1 MKIPLIFTLILSLNW
16 SCGNHKPASRQEAL
30 QKRMPEVVQKNGTQ
44 KTGNQSIEKYGFR
57 FQIPDNWQLQTND
70 IETKNLKGE
79 VKTIETS
86 YVDNTSGSHIR
97 LVYHPGDSGMIL
109 YRYYSKDSKS
119 KTVKIAGEDS
129 VAIDETLTT
138 DGKGHLLPEPVTR
151 HKIYIPEGG
160 QKGVLEIVY
169 DLPANDANAARIY
182 ENFIKGI
189 KPVE

>member
-1 MKIPLIFTLILSLNW
+1 MKILSIFTLILSLNL
-16 SCGNHKPASRQEAL
+16 SCGNHKPVSRQKDL
-30 QKRMPEVVQKNGTQ
+30 QKKIHGVVQKNDKQ
-44 KTGNQSIEKYGFR
+44 KTGNQSVEKYGFR

-70 IETKNLKGE
+70 FETKNLKGE

-97 LVYHPGDSGMIL
+97 LVYHPGNSGETL

-119 KTVKIAGEDS
+119 KTVKIAGKDA
-129 VAIDETLTT
+129 VAIDETLTL

-151 HKIYIPEGG
+151 HKIYIPAGG

-169 DLPANDANAARIY
+169 DLPANDTIAVGIY
-182 ENFIKGI
+182 ENFIKWI